1 MASDQMNSVKNFDIR
16 KLEALRGKALD
27 PEELQEIEL
36 FEKGRALQQIA
47 YTQGW
52 EVVKEMLEGY
62 VRGAIEELASL
73 SPAKKEEILAQHA
86 VTFAITELY
95 KRLMQD
101 IDHAIE
107 TSKRPPN
114 VVTEQLRKAR
124 PGMF

>member
-95 KRLMQD
+95 KNLMRD

-107 TSKRPPN
+107 TSKRPPT

-124 PGMF
+124 PGTF